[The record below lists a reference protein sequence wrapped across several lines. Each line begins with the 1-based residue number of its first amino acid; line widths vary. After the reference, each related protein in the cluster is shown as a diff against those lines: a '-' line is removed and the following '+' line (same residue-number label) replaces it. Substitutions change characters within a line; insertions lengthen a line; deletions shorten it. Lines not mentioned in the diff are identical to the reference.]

1 MTCDKVRKHGLL
13 KGKEKWKSRSRNYMR
28 LEMRKRV
35 DVKLMKNQDM
45 NEKANVAK
53 ETQH

>member
-1 MTCDKVRKHGLL
+1 
-13 KGKEKWKSRSRNYMR
+13 MR

-45 NEKANVAK
+45 NEKAIVAK